1 MSATTQA
8 TFIHIPV
15 LGVTYQVASDDM
27 NDESLE
33 AYIAEWRESGEPFDQ
48 WFKSCDGYDVEGIE
62 YDCPTFMPEVD
73 MTIVDEGEMCER
85 CAETATAIIRDNA
98 MWSPA
103 DRRTCLLG

>member
-1 MSATTQA
+1 MNSTQD

-15 LGVTYQVASDDM
+15 DGATYQVASDDM

-33 AYIAEWRESGEPFDQ
+33 AYIADWRESGEPFDQ

-73 MTIVDEGEMCER
+73 MTIGDDVEMCES
-85 CAETATAIIRDNA
+85 CIEATIAIVRDNA

-103 DRRTCLLG
+103 DRRTCRLG